1 MREHETKLVFH
12 SPLGEL
18 MIQFVHEKQ
27 ACGYRYDIG
36 IQALRRLD
44 RFLCESGLQAV
55 VLPKELVD
63 RWTAKRSHE
72 RAGTQKLR
80 ITIVRQFTLFVRRQ
94 GFNAHM
100 PETRQAAV
108 VNLDFIPYVFR
119 REEVNNI
126 LEATDRL
133 PPDKRTPLRHLIV
146 PELFRLLYCCGMRVG
161 EVLRLRVADVDLNA
175 GILTVRNA
183 KFDKDRLLPL
193 PNSLTERLRHYASAL
208 GEPVPEAI
216 FFPAPDGGPYSTV
229 TIYGLFRRFLRE
241 CGIPHLGRGKGPRLH
256 ELRHAFAIH
265 TLARWYREGEDLSA
279 KLPLLATYM
288 GHQSLVGTQRY
299 LRLTPEIFPDIRTRL
314 EEFVGQAI
322 PRRVNP

>member
-18 MIQFVHEKQ
+18 MIQFVDEKQ

-44 RFLCESGLQAV
+44 RFLCESGLQSV
-55 VLPKELVD
+55 ELPRKIVD

-72 RAGTQKLR
+72 RVGTQKLR
-80 ITIVRQFTLFVRRQ
+80 IAILRQFTLFVRRQ
-94 GFNAHM
+94 GFSAHV
-100 PETRQAAV
+100 PETREGAV

-119 REEVNNI
+119 YEEVNNI
-126 LEATDRL
+126 LEAADRL

-161 EVLRLRVADVDLNA
+161 EVLRLRVADVDLDV

-193 PNSLTERLRHYASAL
+193 PNSLAERLRQYATAL
-208 GEPVPEAI
+208 GEPLPEAI
-216 FFPAPDGGPYSTV
+216 FFPAPDGGPYSPV
-229 TIYGLFRRFLRE
+229 TIYGLFRRLLRE

-256 ELRHAFAIH
+256 ELRHYSASPIIPSWASVGGENALNFS
-265 TLARWYREGEDLSA
+265 TLI
-279 KLPLLATYM
+279 
-288 GHQSLVGTQRY
+288 GTAVLDFQ
-299 LRLTPEIFPDIRTRL
+299 
-314 EEFVGQAI
+314 G
-322 PRRVNP
+322 